1 MRMPR
6 KSRETSGTGIYHV
19 MLRGINRQNIFYDTK
34 DYEIFLE
41 LLRKQTHPED
51 ERHRQLPPHCVVYAY
66 CLMPNHV
73 HLLLREKEET
83 LASVMKSIGVAY
95 AWHYNKRYQHLGPV
109 FQDRFRSEPVNDDA
123 YFFTLLRYI
132 HQNPIKA
139 GMVEEVDQFVWSSW
153 REFERGAFICS
164 TQPVVSRMP
173 LEDLR
178 ALVFE
183 PLPKTT
189 VILDIDNDKRRKSDE
204 DVCQFLIEEF
214 GLRHVQDIL
223 LLSKERQK
231 DAIRLVRDYGAS
243 IRQIERLTG
252 ISFSIISRVD
262 M

>member
-41 LLRKQTHPED
+41 LLRQQTHPED
-51 ERHRQLPPHCVVYAY
+51 ERHRPLPPHCVIYAY

-95 AWHYNKRYQHLGPV
+95 AWHYNKRYKHLGPV
-109 FQDRFRSEPVNDDA
+109 FQDRFRSEPVNNDA

-139 GMVEEVDQFVWSSW
+139 GMVEEVDQFAWSSW
-153 REFERGAFICS
+153 HEYERGAFICS
-164 TQPVVSRMP
+164 TRPVVSRMP

-189 VILDIDNDKRRKSDE
+189 VILDINDKRRKSDE
-204 DVCQFLIEEF
+204 EVTEGCCQA
-214 GLRHVQDIL
+214 GT
-223 LLSKERQK
+223 
-231 DAIRLVRDYGAS
+231 RLWSQYQTD
-243 IRQIERLTG
+243 
-252 ISFSIISRVD
+252 
-262 M
+262 

>member
-1 MRMPR
+1 MPR
-6 KSRETSGTGIYHV
+6 KSRENSGTGIYHV
-19 MLRGINRQNIFYDTK
+19 MLRGINRQNIFYDIY
-34 DYEIFLE
+34 DYEIFLK

-51 ERHRQLPPHCVVYAY
+51 ELHQPLPSRCVIYAY

-73 HLLLREKEET
+73 HLLLREKEEL

-95 AWHYNKRYQHLGPV
+95 AWHYNKKYQHLGPV
-109 FQDRFRSEPVNDDA
+109 FQDRFRSEPVNTDA

-139 GMVEEVDQFVWSSW
+139 GLVKEVHQYEWSSW
-153 REFERGAFICS
+153 HEYDGVPFVCS
-164 TQPVVSRMP
+164 IKPVTNRMP
-173 LEDLR
+173 FEELK

-189 VILDIDNDKRRKSDE
+189 LVLDIDNDKRRRTDDE
-204 DVCQFLIEEF
+204 VSQLLIEEF
-214 GLRHVQDIL
+214 GLRHVKDIL

-231 DAIRLVRDYGAS
+231 DAISLARDFGAS

-252 ISFSIISRVD
+252 LSFYTICKS
-262 M
+262 